1 MDSGIYEKETKEW
14 KKTYFLPLLHK
25 CLLSLSQTHNGRH
38 LFLFS
43 FNSRLFPFF
52 PGFQLNEN
60 KRNLVKSNVNFAEI
74 TLNFYELRLSIILC
88 ALFDINLDLWPKAWF
103 QNDLKKVFQSRLIF
117 LLFVLQRDP
126 FPPTWWLPSTHNQ
139 IWRFLRPWKCQNF
152 RHPVSKFSFHHNSK
166 CVSCSFYWR
175 L

>member
-1 MDSGIYEKETKEW
+1 MKKKQRNERKLTFFRCSTNVFCLSPRPIMVATSSCFRSIRDFFLSFRAFSWTKTKETW
-14 KKTYFLPLLHK
+14 W
-25 CLLSLSQTHNGRH
+25 SQN
-38 LFLFS
+38 
-43 FNSRLFPFF
+43 
-52 PGFQLNEN
+52 
-60 KRNLVKSNVNFAEI
+60 VKFAEI
-74 TLNFYELRLSIILC
+74 TLNFYELRLLIILC

-103 QNDLKKVFQSRLIF
+103 QNDLKKVFQLRLIF

-139 IWRFLRPWKCQNF
+139 IWRLLRPWKCQNF